1 MVPTSALPPNADWT
15 SHDIDDTS
23 DPQNEALSKASGL
36 TPARWYSS
44 ERPLVTHCSH
54 SNRLHMNSRS
64 FMFGAICGAF
74 VGAAAGWLLSD
85 SDEKETATRQEPLAN
100 STSVAEAESVA
111 STTPNVQHTSK
122 TTDNSTTKLS
132 SESVTDVDSVA
143 PRPANWRDQLEAE
156 PKDDSWAYYMEQ
168 TLLQYLSSHSS
179 IAQFDISRVD
189 CRTTQCLIEVIGYNE
204 STVPVWHQVMY
215 DIQQH
220 PWSEFGQY
228 ATSSGAVAGR
238 LTIVGILRRVTED
251 E

>member
-1 MVPTSALPPNADWT
+1 MDL
-15 SHDIDDTS
+15 
-23 DPQNEALSKASGL
+23 
-36 TPARWYSS
+36 
-44 ERPLVTHCSH
+44 
-54 SNRLHMNSRS
+54 RS

-74 VGAAAGWLLSD
+74 AGAAAGWLLSD
-85 SDEKETATRQEPLAN
+85 SNEEEAATIREPFAN

-111 STTPNVQHTSK
+111 STTPNVQHTSMA
-122 TTDNSTTKLS
+122 TDKSTTELS

-143 PRPANWRDQLEAE
+143 PRPANWREQLEAE

-189 CRTTQCLIEVIGYNE
+189 CRTTGCLIEVIGYDE
-204 STVPVWHQVMY
+204 STVPVWQQVMY
-215 DIQQH
+215 DIRQQ

-228 ATSSGAVAGR
+228 GASSGVIDGQ